1 MRVFSGLTELR
12 LISCTLATVV
22 LIICGGRAYGGRD
35 WPPRKPPKT
44 PKHAHQ
50 LSDISRWPA
59 EPATPAEI
67 DPERFRQSVAYLCG
81 KKAEQTPADEVL
93 ASAKEAGVDPFLLAS
108 LMAEKSRCNPK
119 FNKDGGLGLL
129 GLQPAM
135 YRTSDAPPTPIQRS
149 EWSRRSLMSARSNL
163 NVGARLLKMWEEQHA
178 AIDTAFGG
186 MAHRSAVSHLYW
198 GDVVAGAGHEDLV
211 LTTRRR
217 MIFNYEGREETPRPN
232 ATLGMK
238 AIPPLQTVPRVAS
251 SGPGDDRDGGARR
264 HKGLDIVA
272 SMGEPVRAIADGT
285 VIVAG
290 IDQRSNPHRAKIPP
304 EKSFRYAR
312 SRRLGPGGV
321 YVCIRHTPP
330 APGDRGLVSCY
341 MHLERYV
348 IAKDDTVSAGQL
360 IGFVGTSGVKESP
373 PHLHF
378 EVRLDDRAMNPLK
391 YFTENIFPPK
401 ATLTHRH
408 TLKAMRERRRAA
420 ARGAKP
426 AEALPPGPS

>member
-1 MRVFSGLTELR
+1 VRVFSGLKTELQ
-12 LISCTLATVV
+12 LISFLLAMIV

-44 PKHAHQ
+44 PKPAHQ
-50 LSDISRWPA
+50 LRDISRWPA

-67 DPERFRQSVAYLCG
+67 DAERFRQAVAYLCG
-81 KKAEQTPADEVL
+81 NKAEQTPADEVL
-93 ASAKEAGVDPFLLAS
+93 ASARKAGVDPFLLAS
-108 LMAEKSRCNPK
+108 LMAERSRCNPRFSK
-119 FNKDGGLGLL
+119 NGGLGLL

-135 YRTSDAPPTPIQRS
+135 YRTPGAPPTPIAPN
-149 EWSRRSLMSARSNL
+149 EWSRSSLMSVRSNL
-163 NVGARLLKMWEEQHA
+163 DVGARLLKMWEEQHA

-186 MAHRSAVSHLYW
+186 MAHRSAVSHFYW

-217 MIFNYEGREETPRPN
+217 MIFNYEGRKETPKPN
-232 ATLGMK
+232 AGFGMN
-238 AIPPLQTVPRVAS
+238 AIAPLHTVPRVAS
-251 SGPGDDRDGGARR
+251 SGPGEDRDGGRR

-290 IDQRSNPHRAKIPP
+290 IDQRSNPHRAEIPP

-391 YFTENIFPPK
+391 YFNETIFPPK
-401 ATLTHRH
+401 ATLAHRH
-408 TLKAMRERRRAA
+408 KLKAMRERRRAA
-420 ARGAKP
+420 AQAAKA
-426 AEALPPGPS
+426 AEALRPGS